1 VLVIA
6 QDRMEAEL
14 DRKTAA
20 AWASSVLQG
29 GEAELSIP
37 ALGLR
42 CSLADLYERTPLQPR
57 VR

>member
-14 DRKTAA
+14 DLKTDAR
-20 AWASSVLQG
+20 WASSVPQG

-37 ALGLR
+37 AFGLR
-42 CSLADLYERTPLQPR
+42 RSVADLYARTPLQPR